1 VRCGWRAVRVG
12 SQGQLRNLE
21 VPCGGDVEAR

>member
-1 VRCGWRAVRVG
+1 VRCGWHSVQVG
-12 SQGQLRNLE
+12 SQGQRHDLE